1 MSVAP
6 AKCSR
11 LAHVE
16 PSWSPCF
23 ATSAL
28 PDQETGSWQTF
39 GAARECS
46 PSEVFSRLAREP
58 PATCPRPA
66 QRGTATS
73 FRADQEVLFAW
84 TPIIGIIENAP
95 GAEEGKAKS
104 QAATSRRGQGYT
116 AAAVSFAEEDA

>member
-1 MSVAP
+1 MFL
-6 AKCSR
+6 R
-11 LAHVE
+11 L
-16 PSWSPCF
+16 
-23 ATSAL
+23 TR
-28 PDQETGSWQTF
+28 Q
-39 GAARECS
+39 
-46 PSEVFSRLAREP
+46 P
-58 PATCPRPA
+58 PATFPRPA

-104 QAATSRRGQGYT
+104 KAATSRRGQGYT